1 MLFVPSI
8 WFPFSSFSSFLSCPS
23 VFTFCHLILSFGCAR
38 IGPGLSVYVRIH
50 TRLKLRFQV
59 AQVLTMRWGSSVV
72 PVHLVPLSS
81 QLRTFLSCPVFSSCL
96 HLFVFA
102 ACARAHCPYLSSFS
116 RLLSGRCVCVPLVV
130 TGILFELF
138 LSRGVRRDCG
148 TALNEATAIMEYRV

>member
-81 QLRTFLSCPVFSSCL
+81 QLRTFLSCPVFSPCL

-102 ACARAHCPYLSSFS
+102 ARARAHCPYTLAFLASF
-116 RLLSGRCVCVPLVV
+116 RGGVCVPLVV

-148 TALNEATAIMEYRV
+148 TALNEATAIMGYRV